1 MINTTNSTTAN
12 IFDVGIIGAGV
23 AGAFATM
30 RMVKEHKTTKTIV
43 FDLGRPP
50 MKRRRQLEGWLGC
63 LPNSDGKLYLN
74 DITKVSEITGLRKA
88 KSAFTYVKSVLSNI
102 DNFKITKDR
111 SPNVSMQKKI
121 VSNGYQLAMNDFI
134 QIYPKD
140 IHALSKYMAETI
152 EQHKNIS
159 FSFDNEVVSI
169 YKQKNIF
176 TISTTEGEY
185 RCKKLIIAVGR
196 SGWRWA
202 KSLYASFGII
212 DSNDIAKFGIRVET
226 NSSVMKDFNKSN
238 CTLTKEGIEIGPLS
252 WYGTVIP
259 EDHIDLAISSFR
271 SNENRWKSDKVSFNL
286 IGDRPFPGAGFEQTD
301 RIGKLA
307 FVLANDRI
315 IRERISTVLA
325 GKSKISLI
333 QEYGWLADAIQD
345 ISKVVPEIS
354 TKGYFH
360 VPTITPSAPKINI
373 GDNLETEIEG
383 MFVVGESAG
392 VHGILSA
399 ATMGVIACDNVCK

>member
-1 MINTTNSTTAN
+1 MSN
-12 IFDVGIIGAGV
+12 FDVGIIGAGV
-23 AGAFATM
+23 AGAFATLKM
-30 RMVKEHKTTKTIV
+30 AKDHKNTKTIL

-74 DITKVSEITGLRKA
+74 DISKVSDLTGLRKA
-88 KSAFTYVKSVLSNI
+88 KSSFTYLKHVLENV
-102 DNFKITKDR
+102 DEFKVTKDK
-111 SPNVSMQKKI
+111 SPSVSMEKKL
-121 VSNGYQLAMNDFI
+121 SKSGYEVALNDYI

-140 IHALSKYMAETI
+140 IHLLSKYMAESI
-152 EQHKNIS
+152 EKSGNVT
-159 FSFDNEVVSI
+159 FCFDNEVKHI
-169 YKQKNIF
+169 QKQKGMF
-176 TISTTEGEY
+176 VVSTDTQEY

-202 KSLYASFGII
+202 KDLYTNFGII
-212 DSNDIAKFGIRVET
+212 DNNDVAKFGIRVEI
-226 NSSVMKDFNKSN
+226 SSTMMKDFNKSN
-238 CTLTKEGIEIGPLS
+238 CTLIKDNIEIGPLS

-259 EDHIDLAISSFR
+259 EDHLDLAISAFR
-271 SNENRWKSDKVSFNL
+271 SNENRWKSDKVSFSL
-286 IGDRPFPGAGFEQTD
+286 IGSQPFPNTGFEQTD
-301 RIGKLA
+301 RIGKLT

-315 IRERISTVLA
+315 IKERISSIMT
-325 GKSKISLI
+325 GRSKISIIPEYNWL
-333 QEYGWLADAIQD
+333 QESIGHLSSVI
-345 ISKVVPEIS
+345 PEIL

-373 GDNLETEIEG
+373 GSNLETEVDG

-399 ATMGVIACDNVCK
+399 GLMGLIAADNACK